1 MNRTEKSVIID
12 RLKQDLA
19 LHGGS
24 LVLVQFQGLT
34 VERANAV
41 RKEFRQAECV
51 YEVVKNTLLRKAMS
65 GTPMEG
71 AAPACKGSTAIAYSK
86 IDPVAPARTAVR
98 CAKEH
103 EHFVVKGGFFEQF
116 LDASGVDQ
124 LAQMPSQDEM
134 RSRLLATLIAAP
146 QQFMRLLLAA
156 PQRFLMVLEARKRE
170 LEK

>member
-12 RLKQDLA
+12 RLKEDLA

-24 LVLVQFQGLT
+24 LVLVQFQGMT

-51 YEVVKNTLLRKAMS
+51 YEVVKNTLLRAAVN

-71 AAPACKGSTAIAYSK
+71 VAPLCKGSTAIAYSK
-86 IDPVAPARTAVR
+86 TDPVAPARTALK

-116 LDASGVDQ
+116 LDARSVEQ
-124 LAQMPSQDEM
+124 LSNMPSLDQM
-134 RSRLLATLIAAP
+134 RSRLLATFIAAP

-156 PQRFLMVLEARKRE
+156 PQRFMMVLEARKRE

>member
-24 LVLVQFQGLT
+24 LVLVQFQGMT
-34 VERANAV
+34 VERANTV
-41 RKEFRQAECV
+41 RREFRRADCI
-51 YEVVKNTLLRKAMS
+51 YEVVKNTLLRQAVS

-71 AAPACKGSTAIAYSK
+71 VAPLCKGSTAIAYSK
-86 IDPVAPARTAVR
+86 TDPVAPARTALK
-98 CAKEH
+98 CAKDH

-116 LDASGVDQ
+116 LDAPSVEQ
-124 LAQMPSQDEM
+124 LSKMPSQDEM
-134 RSRLLATLIAAP
+134 RARLLATFLAGP
-146 QQFMRLLLAA
+146 QQFLRLLLAA
-156 PQRFLMVLEARKRE
+156 PQRFMMVLDARRRE